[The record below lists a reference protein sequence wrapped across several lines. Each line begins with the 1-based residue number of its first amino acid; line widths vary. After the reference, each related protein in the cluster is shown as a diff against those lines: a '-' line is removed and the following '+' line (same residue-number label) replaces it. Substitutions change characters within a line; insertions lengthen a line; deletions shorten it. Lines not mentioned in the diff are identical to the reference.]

1 MSKSTNLKNHG
12 YNNRDIVTIAVYQLG
27 GALRYIHLEDVAM
40 KAAKLSPR
48 RFCWKKYPDQ
58 INLESV
64 RITLK
69 NESGLPNRRVSGSIR
84 DGWMVTPDGLSWCLT
99 AVSGGDN
106 QGLIAELH
114 QEIDRAKKTAAF
126 NKTVSGRRSEVSVLE
141 VEALIRVNEYFT
153 ARDRRE
159 RILAMANATV
169 LDSQLRSVLTDL
181 REQGF
186 NELEVKNE

>member
-1 MSKSTNLKNHG
+1 MNKSADPKNQG
-12 YNNRDIVTIAVYQLG
+12 YTNRDIVIIAVYQLG
-27 GALRYIHLEDVAM
+27 GALRHIHLEDVAM
-40 KAAKLSPR
+40 KAAGLSPR

-69 NESGLPNRRVSGSIR
+69 GELGLPNRRVLGSIR
-84 DGWMVTPDGLSWCLT
+84 DGWMLTPDGLSWCL
-99 AVSGGDN
+99 AAASGGNN
-106 QGLIAELH
+106 QSLVDELH
-114 QEIDRAKKTAAF
+114 REIDRAKKTAAF
-126 NKTVSGRRSEVSVLE
+126 GKTISGRGGEVSVIE
-141 VEALIRVNEYFT
+141 VETLIRVNDYFT

-159 RILAMANATV
+159 RILALANAAV
-169 LDSQLRSVLTDL
+169 LDSQLRLVLTNL